1 MAFLF
6 DVAAGTHFPLAGHHT
21 FGRLK
26 STVDT
31 HVDRSCVSKLH
42 AAIEWN
48 GQKWRI
54 RNLGTNGTWINDV
67 WLGQND
73 YRELNL
79 NDTVR
84 LAEPTDPG
92 FLVCDLAPP
101 ADMLWPLNSPGEILP
116 VYLSSYHLLPDANAP
131 ELAIYFDEQQ
141 QQWFIESDIDNSE
154 SAATPLHHGDAVNV
168 GGAPWRFVRAQ
179 IHGATEVRVL
189 SNRKLTD
196 FEFVFSLSMD
206 EESTQLEL
214 MHLQTVIDLGV
225 RTHHY
230 LLTHLARQRARD
242 HQEGLDQKSQGWLYS
257 EQLAAEL
264 GLDVT
269 HMNIQIFRAR
279 KQLSDML
286 HGITGQQLL
295 LERRAGKIRFGSNRF
310 KVYKGNH
317 LLTAMCGDELTIR
330 DTAEQ
335 R

>member
-1 MAFLF
+1 
-6 DVAAGTHFPLAGHHT
+6 
-21 FGRLK
+21 
-26 STVDT
+26 
-31 HVDRSCVSKLH
+31 
-42 AAIEWN
+42 
-48 GQKWRI
+48 
-54 RNLGTNGTWINDV
+54 
-67 WLGQND
+67 
-73 YRELNL
+73 
-79 NDTVR
+79 
-84 LAEPTDPG
+84 
-92 FLVCDLAPP
+92 
-101 ADMLWPLNSPGEILP
+101 
-116 VYLSSYHLLPDANAP
+116 
-131 ELAIYFDEQQ
+131 
-141 QQWFIESDIDNSE
+141 
-154 SAATPLHHGDAVNV
+154 
-168 GGAPWRFVRAQ
+168 
-179 IHGATEVRVL
+179 VL

-335 R
+335 Q